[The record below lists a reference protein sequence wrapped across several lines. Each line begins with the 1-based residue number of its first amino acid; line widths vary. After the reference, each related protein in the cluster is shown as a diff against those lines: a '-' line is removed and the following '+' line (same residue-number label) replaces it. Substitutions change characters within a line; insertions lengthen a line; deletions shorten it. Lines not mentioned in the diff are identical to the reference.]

1 MFLSDANAP
10 SQASLCLIGELKKM
24 VAANENKKPSS
35 APVIVHQ
42 KEQ

>member
-10 SQASLCLIGELKKM
+10 SQASLCLIGELKKTA
-24 VAANENKKPSS
+24 AANDNEKPSS
-35 APVIVHQ
+35 VPVIVHQ